1 MGRIGETVR
10 TVNSTL
16 RTLLFALLLA
26 GASFAGWKGYSF
38 YNEPQL
44 KLAEKQSEL
53 DSLQKELEKS
63 EKDLSAI
70 AAELK
75 EKEQKV
81 QRLTTSM
88 RLLRLNHRIA
98 RLHVVE
104 QVKQPDSDRLLTTI
118 EFFEVNDDGAPVDEK
133 RRSFQIEGDRVY
145 VECLVVKFEDKYVE
159 KADLDRATAICMFQR
174 IFGMYQEPKD
184 GFPLD
189 EVGTSPTA
197 YARGGK
203 MSEFE
208 QSIWTDFWI
217 IAGDRK
223 KAAEIG
229 IRAAHAV
236 APSTQVRKGVTYELQ
251 LRSTGEFSLLPIAT
265 NSL

>member
-16 RTLLFALLLA
+16 RTLLLGALLV
-26 GASFAGWKGYSF
+26 GASIAGWKGYSI

-44 KLAEKQSEL
+44 KL
-53 DSLQKELEKS
+53 DSLQKKWEKS
-63 EKDLSAI
+63 EKDLSTLLAKLE
-70 AAELK
+70 A
-75 EKEQKV
+75 KEQKV
-81 QRLTTSM
+81 QRLTASM
-88 RLLRLNHRIA
+88 RLLSLNHRIA
-98 RLHVVE
+98 RLHVVD
-104 QVKQPDSDRLLTTI
+104 QVEQPDSDRVLTTI
-118 EFFEVNDDGAPVDEK
+118 EFFEINDDGAPVDEK
-133 RRSFQIEGDRVY
+133 RRSFKIEGDRVY
-145 VECLVVKFEDKYVE
+145 VDCLVVKFEDKYVE

-174 IFGMYQEPKD
+174 IFGMYQEPED
-184 GFPLD
+184 GYPLD
-189 EVGTSPTA
+189 EVGTSPTS

-208 QSIWTDFWI
+208 KNIWNDFWS
-217 IAGDRK
+217 IAADRK

-251 LRSTGEFSLLPIAT
+251 LRSTGEFSLLPVAT
-265 NSL
+265 DSH